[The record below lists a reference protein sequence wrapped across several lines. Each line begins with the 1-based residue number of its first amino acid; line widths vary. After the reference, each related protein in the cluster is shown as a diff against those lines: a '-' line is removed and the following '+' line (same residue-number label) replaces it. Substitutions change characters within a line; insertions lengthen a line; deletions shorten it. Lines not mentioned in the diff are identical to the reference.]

1 MEARV
6 QKWGNSLGIRI
17 PKALAEE
24 LGLGHNTTVSLS
36 LVDGNLVISPL
47 VKPIFNLHQLLSKVT
62 KNNIHR
68 EVDTGPATGGEV
80 W

>member
-24 LGLGHNTTVSLS
+24 LGLSNNTTVLLS
-36 LVDGNLVISPL
+36 LIDGKLVISPL
-47 VKPIFNLHQLLSKVT
+47 VKPVFNLHQLLSKVT
-62 KNNIHR
+62 KNNIHH